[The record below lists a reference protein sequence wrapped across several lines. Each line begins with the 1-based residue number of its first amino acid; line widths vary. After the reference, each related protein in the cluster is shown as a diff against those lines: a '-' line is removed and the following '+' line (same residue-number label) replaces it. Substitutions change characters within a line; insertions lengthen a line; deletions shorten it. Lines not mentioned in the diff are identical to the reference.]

1 MKRTLVPMVM
11 IVVVIL
17 SLMIGGCA
25 TTGSQMP
32 TGGYSFVFNPGDHLS
47 RLIKERKFLEAEEVY
62 NREIAFFEKN
72 PDKYHKI
79 LDNLAAELNSILS
92 PDLESLVSQM
102 SAISWPAPIENWRGI
117 ASLIAKSKD
126 FLDRYNSR
134 LIFKSAERRLPL
146 ADKLAARQ
154 SQIQNAIMQDA
165 AKMFAKYPIHAAN
178 FFEVY
183 PAKLNEKEFLKQNI
197 KSLLDRLVGAD
208 KDKIKRAYDLYG
220 RYADEKGCEFI
231 GMEYFRA
238 ALREQCGAQKPTF
251 CQIIKAAKETIS
263 CKLILKA
270 IPDCKIKFID
280 LTSSALL
287 KKGEIEF
294 PVAINVDLP
303 FPTQKISPDAGISV
317 SDFRGSEMLIIVDT
331 PFTQA
336 SREIFR
342 RDVVKSEF
350 QSSLRT
356 EPNPEYNIMQNIV
369 NIARQEVMRA
379 QIEKTSVDNQYCYG
393 WGCIAKGI
401 AQVAAATV
409 VVKKEIEL
417 RQAMANLSQTPMT
430 LEVPVYS
437 PYQFNRMGIRA
448 SKAMTVNYYL
458 IDFVAK
464 TYYAGTFDASQKNDF
479 TVVYGIH
486 DNDRNYR
493 SNLSGSN
500 IEGDVAKFEE
510 TAINVDLSR
519 IIERSLSD
527 ISNYKPLT
535 GYEQVISNILERK
548 NRVLAELAKKR
559 FDTKPAA
566 DDKRFQ
572 SVVVVHHPG
581 GTSGGGFFVRDD
593 LVITN
598 FHIIEGAKF
607 IEMKMFNGQETFGKV
622 IESDI
627 RLDLALIKT
636 QSRGNPVVLYD
647 NQILPLGETV
657 EAIGHPKGLEFSIT
671 RGIISGLRE
680 LPSNY
685 APGGKPIRF
694 VQTDA
699 AMSPG
704 NSGGP
709 LFLNNKVIGVN
720 TQKLASIAVEGLG
733 FAIHYSELADF
744 LSRVT
749 KNDWS
754 QAPPQVQT
762 PPPRSERPLQ
772 VKKITEERVVSAAE
786 YNNRGFELHK
796 NAQYKQA
803 IENFTIALS
812 MENNSSYY
820 INRGSSFYELK
831 QYDNAISDFKQAINL
846 APNEAG
852 PYAWCG
858 NVYYAKNSYGEA
870 SEYFSKAIAIAPN
883 NAVLYLNR
891 GHAQFKIGNKSTAA
905 SDFKKA
911 CELGNEEGCKQL
923 KLKFP

>member
-1 MKRTLVPMVM
+1 MKRTLVLMVM
-11 IVVVIL
+11 IVPVIL

-32 TGGYSFVFNPGDHLS
+32 TGGYSFIFNPGDHLS
-47 RLIKERKFLEAEEVY
+47 KLIKERKFVEAEEVY

-79 LDNLAAELNSILS
+79 LDHLASELNNILS

-117 ASLIAKSKD
+117 ASLIAKSKEA
-126 FLDRYNSR
+126 LYGYNSR
-134 LIFKSAERRLPL
+134 LIFKSAGRRLPL
-146 ADKLAARQ
+146 ADELAVRQ

-165 AKMFAKYPIHAAN
+165 AKMFAKYPIHATN

-197 KSLLDRLVGAD
+197 KSLLDRLVGAN
-208 KDKIKRAYDLYG
+208 KYEIRKAYDLYG
-220 RYADEKGCEFI
+220 KYADEKSCEFF

-251 CQIIKAAKETIS
+251 WQIIKAAKETIS

-280 LTSSALL
+280 STSSTLL

-303 FPTQKISPDAGISV
+303 FPTQKVSLDAGFS
-317 SDFRGSEMLIIVDT
+317 SLDFKGSEMLIIVDT
-331 PFTQA
+331 AFTHA
-336 SREIFR
+336 RREVLR

-356 EPNPEYNIMQNIV
+356 EPNPDYNIMQNLV
-369 NIARQEVMRA
+369 DMARQDVMRA
-379 QIEKTSVDNQYCYG
+379 QMEKISIDNQYCYG
-393 WGCIAKGI
+393 WGCLAKGLI
-401 AQVAAATV
+401 QVAAVAV
-409 VVKKEIEL
+409 VVQKENAL
-417 RQAMANLSQTPMT
+417 RLALGRLSQTPMT
-430 LEVPVYS
+430 LEVPVYT
-437 PYQFNRMGIRA
+437 PYEFNRMGIRD
-448 SKAMTVNYYL
+448 SKTMNVNYYV

-464 TYYAGTFDASQKNDF
+464 TYYAGAFDASQQKDF
-479 TVVYGIH
+479 TVVYSIH

-500 IEGDVAKFEE
+500 TEGDVTLFEE
-510 TAINVDLSR
+510 TPINVDLSK
-519 IIERSLSD
+519 IIEQSLSD
-527 ISNYKPLT
+527 ISNHKPLT
-535 GYEQVISNILERK
+535 SDEQMMSIMLERK
-548 NRVLAELAKKR
+548 NRVLAELAKKQ
-559 FDTKPAA
+559 FDAKPAA

-581 GTSGGGFFVRDD
+581 GKTGSGFFVRDD

-598 FHIIEGAKF
+598 FHVIEGAKF

-647 NQILPLGETV
+647 NQVLPLGGTV
-657 EAIGHPKGLEFSIT
+657 EAIGHPGGFEFSIT

-680 LPSNY
+680 IQSTY

-694 VQTDA
+694 IQTDA
-699 AMSPG
+699 AINPG

-709 LFLNNKVIGVN
+709 LFLNDKVIGVN
-720 TQKLASIAVEGLG
+720 TQKVASIAIEGLG
-733 FAIHYSELADF
+733 FAIHFSELADF

-749 KNDWS
+749 KG
-754 QAPPQVQT
+754 Q
-762 PPPRSERPLQ
+762 
-772 VKKITEERVVSAAE
+772 
-786 YNNRGFELHK
+786 
-796 NAQYKQA
+796 
-803 IENFTIALS
+803 
-812 MENNSSYY
+812 
-820 INRGSSFYELK
+820 
-831 QYDNAISDFKQAINL
+831 
-846 APNEAG
+846 
-852 PYAWCG
+852 
-858 NVYYAKNSYGEA
+858 
-870 SEYFSKAIAIAPN
+870 
-883 NAVLYLNR
+883 
-891 GHAQFKIGNKSTAA
+891 
-905 SDFKKA
+905 
-911 CELGNEEGCKQL
+911 
-923 KLKFP
+923 

>member
-1 MKRTLVPMVM
+1 MKRTLALMVM
-11 IVVVIL
+11 IVPIIL

-32 TGGYSFVFNPGDHLS
+32 TGGYSFIFNPGDHLS
-47 RLIKERKFLEAEEVY
+47 KLIKERKFAEAEEVY

-79 LDNLAAELNSILS
+79 LDHLASELNSILS
-92 PDLESLVSQM
+92 PDLELLVSQM
-102 SAISWPAPIENWRGI
+102 SAIKWPAPIENWIGI

-134 LIFKSAERRLPL
+134 LIFKSAGRRLPL
-146 ADKLAARQ
+146 ADELAVRQ

-165 AKMFAKYPIHAAN
+165 AKMFAKYPIHATN

-197 KSLLDRLVGAD
+197 KSLLDRLVGAN
-208 KDKIKRAYDLYG
+208 KYEIRKAYDLYG
-220 RYADEKGCEFI
+220 KYADEKSCEFF

-238 ALREQCGAQKPTF
+238 ALREQVGAQKPTF

-263 CKLILKA
+263 CNLILKA
-270 IPDCKIKFID
+270 IPDYKIKFID
-280 LTSSALL
+280 STSSALP

-303 FPTQKISPDAGISV
+303 FPTQKVSFNAGLSV
-317 SDFRGSEMLIIVDT
+317 SDFKGSDMLIIADT
-331 PFTQA
+331 PFTHT

-350 QSSLRT
+350 QSSSRT
-356 EPNPEYNIMQNIV
+356 EPNPDYNIAQNIV
-369 NIARQEVMRA
+369 NIARQEIMRA
-379 QIEKTSVDNQYCYG
+379 QMEKISIDNQYCYG
-393 WGCIAKGI
+393 AGCILKGI
-401 AQVAAATV
+401 AQVAAAGV
-409 VVKKEIEL
+409 VIKKENDL
-417 RQAMANLSQTPMT
+417 RQAMGILSQTPMT

-437 PYQFNRMGIRA
+437 PYKFNRMGIRG
-448 SKAMTVNYYL
+448 SKTMTVNYYV

-464 TYYAGTFDASQKNDF
+464 TYYAGVFDASQQNDF
-479 TVVYGIH
+479 TVVYGLH

-493 SNLSGSN
+493 SNLSRSN
-500 IEGDVAKFEE
+500 TEGDVTKFEE
-510 TAINVDLSR
+510 ISITLDLSK
-519 IIERSLSD
+519 IIEHSLSD
-527 ISNYKPLT
+527 TSNHKPLT
-535 GYEQVISNILERK
+535 SDEQLMSDMFERK
-548 NRVLAELAKKR
+548 NRVLTELAKKR
-559 FDTKPAA
+559 FDAKPAA
-566 DDKRFQ
+566 EDKRFE

-581 GTSGGGFFVRDD
+581 GKIGSGFFVRDD

-598 FHIIEGAKF
+598 FHVIEGAKF

-657 EAIGHPKGLEFSIT
+657 EAIGHPGGLEFSIT

-680 LPSNY
+680 IPSTY

-694 VQTDA
+694 IQTDA
-699 AMSPG
+699 AMNPG

-720 TQKLASIAVEGLG
+720 TQKVASIAIEGLG
-733 FAIHYSELADF
+733 FAIHYSELSDF

-749 KNDWS
+749 KG
-754 QAPPQVQT
+754 Q
-762 PPPRSERPLQ
+762 
-772 VKKITEERVVSAAE
+772 
-786 YNNRGFELHK
+786 
-796 NAQYKQA
+796 
-803 IENFTIALS
+803 
-812 MENNSSYY
+812 
-820 INRGSSFYELK
+820 
-831 QYDNAISDFKQAINL
+831 
-846 APNEAG
+846 
-852 PYAWCG
+852 
-858 NVYYAKNSYGEA
+858 
-870 SEYFSKAIAIAPN
+870 
-883 NAVLYLNR
+883 
-891 GHAQFKIGNKSTAA
+891 
-905 SDFKKA
+905 
-911 CELGNEEGCKQL
+911 
-923 KLKFP
+923 

>member
-1 MKRTLVPMVM
+1 MKRPLVLTVM
-11 IVVVIL
+11 IVPVIL

-32 TGGYSFVFNPGDHLS
+32 TGGYSFIFNPGDHLS
-47 RLIKERKFLEAEEVY
+47 RLIKERKFVEAEEVY

-72 PDKYHKI
+72 PDKHHKI
-79 LDNLAAELNSILS
+79 LDNLASELNSILS
-92 PDLESLVSQM
+92 PDLESLVSQI
-102 SAISWPAPIENWRGI
+102 SAIKWPAPIENWIGI

-134 LIFKSAERRLPL
+134 LIFRSAGRRLPL
-146 ADKLAARQ
+146 ADELAARQ

-165 AKMFAKYPIHAAN
+165 AKMFAKYPIHASN

-197 KSLLDRLVGAD
+197 KSLLDRLVGAN
-208 KDKIKRAYDLYG
+208 KYEIRKAYDLYG
-220 RYADEKGCEFI
+220 KYADEKSCEFF

-238 ALREQCGAQKPTF
+238 ALRDQCGAQKPTF
-251 CQIIKAAKETIS
+251 WQIIKAAKETIS

-270 IPDCKIKFID
+270 IPDCKTKFID
-280 LTSSALL
+280 STSSALL

-303 FPTQKISPDAGISV
+303 FPTQKVSLDAGFS
-317 SDFRGSEMLIIVDT
+317 SLDFKGSEMLIIVDT
-331 PFTQA
+331 AFTHA
-336 SREIFR
+336 RRGVLR

-356 EPNPEYNIMQNIV
+356 EPNPDYNIMQNLV
-369 NIARQEVMRA
+369 DMARQDVMRA
-379 QIEKTSVDNQYCYG
+379 QMEKISIDNQYCYG
-393 WGCIAKGI
+393 YGCIAKGI
-401 AQVAAATV
+401 AQIAAVAV
-409 VVKKEIEL
+409 VVQKENAL
-417 RQAMANLSQTPMT
+417 RLALGRLSQTPMT
-430 LEVPVYS
+430 LEVPVYT
-437 PYQFNRMGIRA
+437 PYEFNRTGIRV
-448 SKAMTVNYYL
+448 SKTMTVNYYV

-464 TYYAGTFDASQKNDF
+464 TYYAGAFDASQGNDF
-479 TVVYGIH
+479 TVVYNLH
-486 DNDRNYR
+486 DKDRNYH

-500 IEGDVAKFEE
+500 AEGDVTKFEE
-510 TAINVDLSR
+510 TPITVDLSK
-519 IIERSLSD
+519 IIEQSLSD
-527 ISNYKPLT
+527 TSNHKPLISE
-535 GYEQVISNILERK
+535 EQLMSDMLERK

-559 FDTKPAA
+559 FDAKPAA

-581 GTSGGGFFVRDD
+581 GKAGGGFFVRDD

-636 QSRGNPVVLYD
+636 QTRGNPVVLYD

-657 EAIGHPKGLEFSIT
+657 EAIGHPSGLEFSIT

-680 LPSNY
+680 IPSTY

-694 VQTDA
+694 IQTDA

-720 TQKLASIAVEGLG
+720 TQKLASIAIQGLG

-744 LSRVT
+744 ISRVT
-749 KNDWS
+749 KG
-754 QAPPQVQT
+754 Q
-762 PPPRSERPLQ
+762 
-772 VKKITEERVVSAAE
+772 
-786 YNNRGFELHK
+786 
-796 NAQYKQA
+796 
-803 IENFTIALS
+803 
-812 MENNSSYY
+812 
-820 INRGSSFYELK
+820 
-831 QYDNAISDFKQAINL
+831 
-846 APNEAG
+846 
-852 PYAWCG
+852 
-858 NVYYAKNSYGEA
+858 
-870 SEYFSKAIAIAPN
+870 
-883 NAVLYLNR
+883 
-891 GHAQFKIGNKSTAA
+891 
-905 SDFKKA
+905 
-911 CELGNEEGCKQL
+911 
-923 KLKFP
+923 